1 MEGNGTSV
9 AILVGVWATFA
20 LDVFGSLTSSPQ
32 TTEINASARADTLM
46 KWVFL
51 AAAVAVGGGAIAS
64 AVSKRIWPLL
74 ATMLIAG
81 AMVSLY
87 SHAKRKGLA
96 SGEPATE
103 SY

>member
-32 TTEINASARADTLM
+32 TTQINARTRADTLM

-51 AAAVAVGGGAIAS
+51 AAAVAVAGGTYAS
-64 AVSKRIWPLL
+64 MQSGKIWPLI
-74 ATMLIAG
+74 ATGVVAG
-81 AMVSLY
+81 SMVGLY
-87 SHAKRKGLA
+87 SHAKSEGLK
-96 SGEPATE
+96 SSEPGTE
-103 SY
+103 S